1 MFPLQSWMLQHFKEV
16 RSLCESCSLPVNT
29 LETLERDV
37 QDFRVRV
44 PLIGPFSAGKSSL
57 INALLE
63 EKLLGVEVD
72 PETALPTEIRYSS
85 EEAFYLYMKDQTR
98 RPVSRDLLKA
108 REFSAFGQNP
118 SHLSALLA
126 SDKLSAWPHL
136 CLVDMP
142 GWDSG
147 IEAHSAVI
155 DNYLSR
161 SLAYVLVLPVSDGTL
176 QASLHS
182 LLSELNLHA
191 MPVFVLISKAD
202 QKTPEDGGA
211 VLEKIRHEMA
221 GIMKKSPFTTDLI
234 SSRKKNIAAFIKSL
248 DSLEQQAE
256 SLFAKSCGARMV
268 QELGMIQSHIAIL
281 LNEENLD
288 AEAITLRQEHLKAEM
303 KAFEEKM
310 NREYDRLKE
319 QIPPCCERILS
330 MVEAE
335 LSGSLENLTTAA
347 LHGGDMEAL
356 VGQRVRSACTRG
368 IQSEFEPRMQKYFH
382 TLEGLLPEDLTRSF
396 HVSLEG
402 LEAQGTEGMGSIKTG
417 LRTTLTTLLLAM
429 KANPLLALITPLL
442 FGIFDLFMGKA
453 EKRIAEEKRRE
464 EARQQ
469 VLHTLIPGVLSRL
482 SPLLVRGMEKQVE
495 TVQEDIRGSITRHRE
510 SMEQAL
516 QTLAGELKQSQA
528 EFEARRAARIRDR
541 ERLQA
546 LIAHLGGSMA

>member
-1 MFPLQSWMLQHFKEV
+1 MFPLQSWMLQHFPEV
-16 RSLCESCSLPVNT
+16 RTLCENYNLSIKKLDP
-29 LETLERDV
+29 LEREV
-37 QDFRVRV
+37 RDFVVRV

-85 EEAFYLYMKDQTR
+85 EEAFYLEMKDETR
-98 RPVSRDLLKA
+98 RPASRDLLKA

-147 IEAHSAVI
+147 IEAHSAAI

-161 SLAYVLVLPVSDGTL
+161 SLAYVLVFPISDGTL

-191 MPVFVLISKAD
+191 MPIFVLISKAD

-211 VLEKIRHEMA
+211 VLEKIRSEMA

-248 DSLEQQAE
+248 DSLEKQAE
-256 SLFAKSCGARMV
+256 SLFAKSCGARMA

-281 LNEENLD
+281 LNEENLN
-288 AEAITLRQEHLKAEM
+288 AEEIALKQENLRTEM

-310 NREYDRLKE
+310 NREYERLKE

-330 MVEAE
+330 MVESE

-368 IQSEFEPRMQKYFH
+368 IQSEFEPKMQKYFH
-382 TLEGLLPEDLTRSF
+382 TLEDLLPKDLTRAFNVPLDGQEDLGTDSF
-396 HVSLEG
+396 KN
-402 LEAQGTEGMGSIKTG
+402 SI
-417 LRTTLTTLLLAM
+417 RTTLTSLLMIM
-429 KANPLLALITPLL
+429 KSHPILTLITPLL
-442 FGIFDLFMGKA
+442 FGIVDLFMGKA
-453 EKRIAEEKRRE
+453 EKTILEEKRRE
-464 EARQQ
+464 AVRQK

-482 SPLLVRGMEKQVE
+482 SPKMNAALENQIR
-495 TVQEDIRGSITRHRE
+495 TVQKEIRE
-510 SMEQAL
+510 SIDQQRKNMENSL
-516 QTLAGELKQSQA
+516 NELAEELKQSQA
-528 EFEARRAARIRDR
+528 EFEARRSARIQDR

-546 LIAHLGGSMA
+546 LLAHLGGSMA